1 MTTTE
6 DQDIP
11 QFDPEQ
17 LRAKYRSERD
27 KRLRADGNEQFLNWS
42 TTSPPRTT
50 PGSRR
55 TSSGSSRMAA
65 MRFHPLAE
73 CGTSLNTYPMMR
85 SGKMSNVKR

>member
-27 KRLRADGNEQFLNWS
+27 KRLRADGNEQYIDILELIWL
-42 TTSPPRTT
+42 
-50 PGSRR
+50 SRSEHLR
-55 TSSGSSRMAA
+55 LFRRGQQA
-65 MRFHPLAE
+65 PLREIGRAH
-73 CGTSLNTYPMMR
+73 
-85 SGKMSNVKR
+85 V